1 MVSIPACHAG
11 DPGSIPG
18 LGAFFLLLIFSFFLC
33 GQGLLPHS
41 SRVHPSAVLAER
53 LRRTLKAR
61 VRKSVGSIPTD
72 CTFFVIDLIK
82 KRTKKTKCG
91 EAGYRSLCLMHAKH
105 ALYHLSYIPI
115 TGNSPDD
122 KNI

>member
-18 LGAFFLLLIFSFFLC
+18 LGVFVFCLLSFLSFWP
-33 GQGLLPHS
+33 GLSYPHALQ
-41 SRVHPSAVLAER
+41 HASAVLAER

-72 CTFFVIDLIK
+72 CTFFVPK
-82 KRTKKTKCG
+82 PMKQKAKNKMW
-91 EAGYRSLCLMHAKH
+91 RSRVSIPVPHAC
-105 ALYHLSYIPI
+105 
-115 TGNSPDD
+115 
-122 KNI
+122 